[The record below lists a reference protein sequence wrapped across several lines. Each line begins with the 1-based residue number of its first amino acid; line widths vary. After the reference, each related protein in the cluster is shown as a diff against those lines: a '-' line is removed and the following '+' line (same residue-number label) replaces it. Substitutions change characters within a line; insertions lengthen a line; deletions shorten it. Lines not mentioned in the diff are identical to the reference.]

1 MTLATVMI
9 NHSLPLMAACLLN
22 NHLWGFL
29 LSSAL
34 VVMFGEI
41 LPLMVFPRFP
51 LLILGNMMWYVA
63 HYRNPGI
70 EAYPNRAIYIAT
82 SIFCIPACL
91 LSYIYESTM
100 SMGPGRPKTLYNNKE
115 FGSLVDLHA
124 ARRETGGELSID
136 TVRYE
141 CLSNTQIHMP

>member
-51 LLILGNMMWYVA
+51 LLILGNMMWYVFY
-63 HYRNPGI
+63 YRSSWHI
-70 EAYPNRAIYIAT
+70 AYSDRAIYIAT

-115 FGSLVDLHA
+115 LGSLVDLHA
-124 ARRETGGELSID
+124 ARKETGGELSID

-141 CLSNTQIHMP
+141 CLIKT